1 MDWIKYVRFI
11 IEILGF
17 SNDEKAE
24 GISFVFLFLIFGI
37 FFTITFIFMDEMFL
51 RLFNLAYRLMIEFQD

>member
-1 MDWIKYVRFI
+1 MFKYVRFI

-24 GISFVFLFLIFGI
+24 GISFVFLLLIFGI

-51 RLFNLAYRLMIEFQD
+51 RLLLFSLLTYD

>member
-1 MDWIKYVRFI
+1 MFKYVRFI

-24 GISFVFLFLIFGI
+24 GISFVFLFLICGI
-37 FFTITFIFMDEMFL
+37 FFTITFIFMDEIFL
-51 RLFNLAYRLMIEFQD
+51 QLFNLAYRLMIEFQD

>member
-1 MDWIKYVRFI
+1 MFKYVRFI

-24 GISFVFLFLIFGI
+24 GISFVFLLLIFGI